1 MLKQR
6 IFPFYFAILIAFT
19 FFYSGCKDNPA
30 EGGLFSNYQIVYH
43 KWINNN
49 WEIYLNSLS
58 GKTPKNIS
66 NFSYEDSDCMWSP
79 DGKSVAY
86 THMVKRAAD
95 IYLFKIK
102 TNENINLTPDETYD
116 AQAPAFS
123 PDGKSILFSYH
134 KIPDLPCTYIMKS
147 DGSGKRKLLD
157 HETNIYFYEDSYN
170 FLYRP
175 AAVFDERENY
185 IYKTNIDR
193 TYNEQILNL
202 RTLAQDY
209 ATVFDFNPHE
219 NKLLILASDAQ
230 NKPNFI
236 LTFDAASKNI
246 DTLIKASEGYS
257 FSALRYSHDFSKI
270 ALYKYTSDYET
281 EWLCMYDVKT
291 KLLKDLVEIP
301 STEGRL
307 NFRPPEFS
315 PDDRYLSYVKSI
327 YQSGGGHS
335 GKSNLYTIELSTGK
349 IQYIDEADDPHW
361 NPVGGLNLF
370 YRKVIDS

>member
-1 MLKQR
+1 MLKHW
-6 IFPFYFAILIAFT
+6 IPSLNFAILIAFT

-49 WEIYLNSLS
+49 WEIYLNSS
-58 GKTPKNIS
+58 DGNTPKNIS

-79 DGKSVAY
+79 DGKAVAY
-86 THMVKRAAD
+86 THMVNRAAD
-95 IYLFKIK
+95 IYLYNIK

-116 AQAPAFS
+116 AQTPAFS
-123 PDGKSILFSYH
+123 PDGKSILFSYL
-134 KIPDLPCTYIMKS
+134 KIPDLPGTYIMKS
-147 DGSGKRKLLD
+147 DGSDKKKLLD
-157 HETNIYFYEDSYN
+157 YEAKIYFYKDSYN
-170 FLYRP
+170 FLYQP
-175 AAVFDERENY
+175 AAVFDEKENY
-185 IYKTNIDR
+185 IYMTNTDR
-193 TYNEQILNL
+193 TYNEQILDL

-219 NKLLILASDAQ
+219 NKLLILASDTL

-236 LTFDAASKNI
+236 ITFDAASKTI
-246 DTLIKASEGYS
+246 DTLIKASEGHT
-257 FSALRYSHDFSKI
+257 FSTLRYSHDFTKI
-270 ALYKYTSDYET
+270 ALYEHSDDYKT
-281 EWLCMYDVKT
+281 MRLCLYDVKT
-291 KLLKDLVEIP
+291 KLLKYLVEIP
-301 STEGRL
+301 STEGLL

-327 YQSGGGHS
+327 NQSGGGHS